1 MSGLRLK
8 CCGLKQLNC
17 GLQKRTRL
25 HCCAKNLL
33 RCCGKNLQMN
43 GLRWRQNCCLL
54 PGCCRLRFGKL
65 LRMSGLRWMRSGL
78 SLQMI
83 GWWYLDRFWLRY
95 FFYPD
100 SELLRNGLLQKRMT
114 CSEMLLQMSGW
125 SLKKPGSLQK
135 IGWRCSAMPQNG

>member
-1 MSGLRLK
+1 MTCWRLRKTCRSGMSWLS
-8 CCGLKQLNC
+8 
-17 GLQKRTRL
+17 
-25 HCCAKNLL
+25 
-33 RCCGKNLQMN
+33 
-43 GLRWRQNCCLL
+43 
-54 PGCCRLRFGKL
+54 CCRLRFGKL
-65 LRMSGLRWMRSGL
+65 LRMS
-78 SLQMI
+78 

-135 IGWRCSAMPQNG
+135 IGWHCSAMPQNG